1 MTTGHVAGLV
11 LAAGAGLRMGAP
23 KALLHDRSGVPWVV
37 RTTRVVADGGCW
49 PVVVVV
55 GADAEKVRSALAGE
69 PVEVVEAADWAEGMS
84 ASLRA
89 GLLRLSGERGVTSVV
104 IVPVDLPGL
113 VPDAVLRVAEDPD
126 PSSLARA
133 TFRGAPGHPVL
144 IGRDHWEGVIATASG
159 DYGARGY
166 LVQVPPLEVE
176 CADLFDGADVD
187 VPEAL
192 PPGHRPPQS

>member
-1 MTTGHVAGLV
+1 MTTGRVAGLV
-11 LAAGAGLRMGAP
+11 LAAGAGTRMGGP
-23 KALLHDRSGVPWVV
+23 KALLRDLYGVPWVV
-37 RTTRVVADGGCW
+37 RTAAVVAEAGCE

-55 GADAEKVRSALAGE
+55 GAEAEKVRALLVGR
-69 PVEVVEAADWAEGMS
+69 PVELVEAAEWTEGMS

-89 GLLRLSGERGVTSVV
+89 GLLRLSGEHSVTSVV

-144 IGRDHWEGVIATASG
+144 IGRDHWAGVIATASG
-159 DYGARGY
+159 DHGARDY
-166 LVQVPPLEVE
+166 LARFPALDVE

-187 VPEAL
+187 LPEAL
-192 PPGHRPPQS
+192 PPGHSPPRS